1 MIYFALKGL
10 NNLIRVGTLGKNE
23 TILDNTNKNKT
34 KVDYEK
40 PNSNMN
46 ILKFGMFDNWINS
59 VFFPMKIL
67 YSEQY
72 LRQSNSRW
80 FVFPLLEPRL

>member
-23 TILDNTNKNKT
+23 TMLDNTNKNKT

-46 ILKFGMFDNWINS
+46 ILKFDMFDN
-59 VFFPMKIL
+59 
-67 YSEQY
+67 
-72 LRQSNSRW
+72 
-80 FVFPLLEPRL
+80 